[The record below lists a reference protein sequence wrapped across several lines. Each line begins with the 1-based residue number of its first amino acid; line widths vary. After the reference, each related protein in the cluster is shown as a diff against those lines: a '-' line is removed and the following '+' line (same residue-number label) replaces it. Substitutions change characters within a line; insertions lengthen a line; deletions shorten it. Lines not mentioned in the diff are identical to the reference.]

1 MLSMD
6 EAVTYGAGAVAV
18 VGLACRL
25 PGAAHPR
32 ALWDLLRTGRDA
44 VGAPPRSRLT
54 SEPRLAGLRGGFL
67 DQVDGFDAGFF
78 GVSPKEAAA
87 MDPQQRLVL
96 ELAWEALED
105 AGIPPAG
112 LAGTPAGVVIGA
124 MAADYA
130 ALVYGRGDAAITRH
144 TLAGLTRGILA
155 NRISYALDLRGPSL
169 TVDTAQSSA
178 LVAVHLACESLRS
191 GESEVALAGG
201 VNLNLV
207 PESTATAERFGGLSP
222 DGRCFTFDARANGY
236 ARGEGGGIVVLKPL
250 RRALAD
256 GDHVYAVILGSAVN
270 NDGATP
276 GLTVPDAAAQQRVV
290 RLAVERAGV
299 DPGAVQV
306 VELHGTG
313 TRVGDPIEAAALGA
327 ALGAARPATQPLLV
341 GSVKTN
347 IGHLE
352 GAAGIAGLLKAVL
365 GIHHREVPPSLNYE
379 TPNPAIDLDALNLRV
394 VTEPSPWPRPGLPLV
409 AGVSSFGVGGVNCH
423 VVLAE
428 PPQEHTSPATGRGGI
443 RGGGEAAHRSEAPDG
458 NEAPAE
464 SETESPAQSQAQSR
478 GESRAESWSAVEGR
492 DETGGPVAVPLVLSA
507 RDPDALREQAAR
519 LSGSPALDGD
529 LSDVAL
535 SLATGRTSFEHRAVV
550 VGADRHELRERLQA
564 FGVGD
569 VAPGVVHGRARA
581 LGGTVLV
588 FPGQGGQWA
597 GMGRALAD
605 ASPVFAGHLAEAAE
619 ALRPYVDWSPRDV
632 LWNLPGAAPID
643 RVDVAQPALFAV
655 TVALA
660 RLWEHFGVRPD
671 AVVGHSQ
678 GEIAAAHV
686 AGALSLDDAAAIAV
700 LCGQALA
707 GISGRDGI
715 ETVRDRLVSSLAGRP
730 ARRGE
735 VAFYSGVTGGR
746 FDPAELDA
754 GYWYR
759 NLRDTVRFQE
769 AVEAALGDGHT
780 VFVEAGPHPVL
791 TPDIRK
797 ILDATGR
804 DGLVT
809 GTLHRDRGDLD
820 EFLRALGVLH
830 VNGGDVDWSGT
841 VRPGARRVPLP
852 TYPFRRRRYWLDAVP
867 AEEESAAPA
876 GAAPYAGK
884 PAPSVAPAAP
894 GEAPGQEAERA
905 TGWAAEREAAGSAAR
920 HEGAAQTEQEP
931 HVKPEAQRK
940 PETQHEPEAQ
950 SGQEAPVKPE
960 AQHERGARHEG
971 GPVEDGRSSL
981 DVVLSATAAVLG
993 HADAAGVE
1001 AELTFKELGLDS
1013 LGAVELRDA
1022 LAAATG
1028 LPLPATVTFDHP
1040 SPFSLSRHLRAL
1052 SEARSPGSGTSGG
1065 TTGGTATGGTTGG
1078 VATGGTSAHAMVPSF
1093 TPPAAGDPASDEPIA
1108 LVAMAGRWPG
1118 GADTPE
1124 KLWDLVLDGTDAVTT
1139 FPVNRGWDAE
1149 ALHDPAESHRGTSV
1163 TGEGG
1168 FLHDA
1173 DRFDAEFFGISPREA
1188 AAMDPQQRLLLE
1200 VAWETFERAGLVPR
1214 SLAGSRT
1221 GVFVGMMPQDYGPRL
1236 HETAE
1241 GSEGYALTG
1250 TAASVASGRI
1260 AYTFGFEGPAVTVDT
1275 ACSSSL
1281 VALHLAVRSLRSGES
1296 DLALAGGVTVMS
1308 SPGMFTE
1315 FSRQGGLAPDG
1326 RCKAFSAAADGT
1338 GWAEGV
1344 GLLLVE
1350 RLSDARRNGH
1360 PVLAVV
1366 RGTAINQDGA
1376 SNGLTAPNGLAQQRV
1391 IRRALEDAG
1400 LTGGEVDA
1408 VEAHGTGTTLG
1419 DPIEAQALLATY
1431 GQDRERPLLLG
1442 SLKSNIGHTQAAA
1455 GVAGVMKMV
1464 LAMRHGVLP
1473 RTLHAEEASPYV
1485 DWSSGLALLTEPVP
1499 WPETGR
1505 PKRAG
1510 VSSFGIS
1517 GTNAHVIIEQA
1528 PEPTGRLGSDDEL
1541 PLPSPARTRAATAHG
1556 GEHAAPANSALALPR
1571 GSDARQDA
1579 PKPLLSDDPQGS
1591 RQPRPVDV
1599 SQGRGVPVVGW
1610 VVSARS
1616 PEALRAQAARLADH
1630 LDRHPHL
1637 DAVDIAHSL
1646 TTTRAHFDHRAVIT
1660 GTTRNELL
1668 DRTRALAD
1676 GRITPGIVTGVARPG
1691 KVAFVFTG
1699 QGSQR
1704 PGMGRGLYAAYPT
1717 FATAFDQ
1724 VIQEL
1729 DEHLAGHTPVPL
1741 REVLLGEADQRL
1753 LDQTLYTQP
1762 ALFALQTALTHLL
1775 ATWGI
1780 TPHAVAGHSIG
1791 AIAAAHTAGILT
1803 LTDAAALVTTR
1814 ARLMHTLP
1822 PGGAM
1827 TAINTTET
1835 DITPHLAAY
1844 EGRVTIA
1851 AANTPTS
1858 TVISGDHDAITE
1870 ITQRFRQQGHKVRAL
1885 TVSHAFHSPHMD
1897 PILDDFHK
1905 AIDGLPHT
1913 PPALTFVSDLTGT
1926 LAPPD
1931 GPDYWTDH
1939 LRNPVRFA
1947 DATRTL
1953 HDHGA
1958 TTYLEIGPD
1967 GILTGLIR
1975 DTLDGAPGLVAVP
1988 VLRRDRPEPHTA
2000 LTAAAHTHTHGA
2012 PVDWTAIHGPAATV
2026 DLPTYAFQRRRHW
2039 VSPPKPGQAEPYDDG
2054 KARFWDIVSRGDLD
2068 ALVGTLGP
2076 EAGNVRRSLG
2086 EALPVL
2092 ASWHA
2097 AGDTRATLDSWRYRV
2112 AWRPVEDAAPR
2123 SGGRWLLVRTARQT
2137 PAAWAEAL
2145 RRALEERGAGVT
2157 EAVLDGTTGPASL
2170 TASLR
2175 PLRTGTPYTGVVS
2188 LLGLDDTPYEGQDVA
2203 LLQALDAVEI
2213 GGPLWLTTSG
2223 AVAAAPSDRVPDPAR
2238 ARAWGLGG
2246 VIAAERPERWGG
2258 VVDLPPTP
2266 DTRRAAYA
2274 VTALTGRHGESELAV
2289 RSSGLLARRLVHAP
2303 SRNATLAEWAPTGT
2317 VLVTGGTGALG
2328 AHVARRLAR
2337 RGVPHLLLVSRRG
2350 LGAPGAEDLRAELTG
2365 LGARVTVAACDVAD
2379 RDALAAVLAS
2389 VPPEHPLTAVVHTAA
2404 VLDDGLL
2411 GSLTPERQAA
2421 VRRVKADGALAL
2433 HELTRELPLTAF
2445 VLFSSVTGL
2454 IGNPGQGNYA
2464 PDNAYLDALAEHRRS
2479 LSLPATAIAWGHWD
2493 GEGIAGAEAREGLR
2507 RGGFPPMA
2515 PGLAVS
2521 ALEEAVVHGET
2532 RLVVARADW
2541 ATVGAVRPHPLLAEL
2556 PEARAAERP
2565 RADEEPNLLERL
2577 AALPESERRQRL
2589 RSLVRAEIADVLGYA
2604 SADAVDDDR
2613 GFRDQ
2618 GFTSLSAVELRNRLT
2633 RLTGTPLPST
2643 LVFDYPTPTGL
2654 VDHLLRVL
2662 LPDPEPPLTAV
2673 LALLDELETLLGE
2686 LREPPGSADGPNAP
2700 AAPAGGPPIAQP
2712 GGEAVVTR
2720 LRRLVDAV
2728 ESVDS
2733 VDSVGS
2739 AAPGEHAA
2747 ATADLSSASDDELIS
2762 FISNELGIS

>member
-1 MLSMD
+1 MD

-25 PGAAHPR
+25 PGAAHPS
-32 ALWDLLRTGRDA
+32 ALWDLLRSGRDA
-44 VGAPPRSRLT
+44 VGAPPQSRLT
-54 SEPRLAGLRGGFL
+54 GEPRLAGLRGGFL
-67 DQVDGFDAGFF
+67 EQVDGFDAGFF

-105 AGIPPAG
+105 AGIPPAA
-112 LAGTPAGVVIGA
+112 LAGTSTGVVIGA

-250 RRALAD
+250 GRALAD
-256 GDHVYAVILGSAVN
+256 GDHVYAVVLGSAVN

-299 DPGAVQV
+299 DPASVQF

-313 TRVGDPIEAAALGA
+313 TKVGDPIEAAALGA

-341 GSVKTN
+341 GSVKAN

-428 PPQEHTSPATGRGGI
+428 PPPEHTSPATGHRGTRGGAA
-443 RGGGEAAHRSEAPDG
+443 AAHQSEAPDG
-458 NEAPAE
+458 NHA
-464 SETESPAQSQAQSR
+464 PAQS
-478 GESRAESWSAVEGR
+478 RAENRGGVAGRSEAGSQAEKRSAAAGR
-492 DETGGPVAVPLVLSA
+492 DEAGGGGGPVAVPLVLSA

-519 LSGSPALDGD
+519 LSGSSALDGD

-535 SLATGRTSFEHRAVV
+535 SLAAGRTSFEHRAVV
-550 VGADRHELRERLQA
+550 VGADRHELRERLRA
-564 FGVGD
+564 FGAGD
-569 VAPGVVHGRARA
+569 VTPGAVHGRARA
-581 LGGTVLV
+581 LGGTVFV
-588 FPGQGGQWA
+588 FPGQDGQWA

-643 RVDVAQPALFAV
+643 RADVAQPALFAV

-671 AVVGHSQ
+671 AVIGGAQ

-686 AGALSLDDAAAIAV
+686 AGALSLEDAAAIAV
-700 LCGQALA
+700 LRGQALA
-707 GISGRDGI
+707 ETSDPDAI
-715 ETVRDRLVSSLAGRP
+715 EAVRGRLVGSLAGRP

-746 FDPAELDA
+746 FDPADLDA
-754 GYWYR
+754 DHWHRG
-759 NLRDTVRFQE
+759 LRHTVRFRE
-769 AVEAALGDGHT
+769 AVEAALADGHT

-791 TPDIRK
+791 AAGIRE
-797 ILDATGR
+797 ILDAGGR

-809 GTLHRDRGDLD
+809 GTLRRDRGDLD

-830 VNGGDVDWSGT
+830 VNGAGVDWSRA

-852 TYPFRRRRYWLDAVP
+852 TYPFRRRRYWIDADP
-867 AEEESAAPA
+867 AEEESGVPADVTSYSGETAPA
-876 GAAPYAGK
+876 
-884 PAPSVAPAAP
+884 VAPAAQH
-894 GEAPGQEAERA
+894 EQ
-905 TGWAAEREAAGSAAR
+905 AAR
-920 HEGAAQTEQEP
+920 VE
-931 HVKPEAQRK
+931 
-940 PETQHEPEAQ
+940 
-950 SGQEAPVKPE
+950 QEAPVASHARHEPGGQYE
-960 AQHERGARHEG
+960 SPAQHEPGMPRQREVQHAQGAHHQPEARDNPGTQREREARHER
-971 GPVEDGRSSL
+971 ETTESGRSPL
-981 DVVLSATAAVLG
+981 DLVLSATADVLG
-993 HADAAGVE
+993 HPDASGVE

-1040 SPFSLSRHLRAL
+1040 TPLAL
-1052 SEARSPGSGTSGG
+1052 SHHLCALSAAGAPA
-1065 TTGGTATGGTTGG
+1065 GGTASDARGG
-1078 VATGGTSAHAMVPSF
+1078 ATGGIAASGAAAHAPVPSF
-1093 TPPAAGDPASDEPIA
+1093 SPPAAGDRADDEPIA

-1124 KLWDLVLDGTDAVTT
+1124 KLWDLVLDGADAVTA
-1139 FPVNRGWDAE
+1139 FPVNRDWDAE
-1149 ALHDPAESHRGTSV
+1149 ALHDPAESRQGTSV

-1221 GVFVGMMPQDYGPRL
+1221 GVFVGMTPQDYGPRL

-1260 AYTFGFEGPAVTVDT
+1260 AYTFGLEGPAVTVDT

-1296 DLALAGGVTVMS
+1296 DLALAGGATVMS

-1366 RGTAINQDGA
+1366 RGTAVNQDGA
-1376 SNGLTAPNGLAQQRV
+1376 SNGLTAPNGLAQQQV
-1391 IRRALEDAG
+1391 IRRALYDAG

-1473 RTLHAEEASPYV
+1473 KTLHAEEASPYV
-1485 DWSSGLALLTEPVP
+1485 DWSAGLALLTVPVP

-1528 PEPTGRLGSDDEL
+1528 PEPTSTVTSNDE
-1541 PLPSPARTRAATAHG
+1541 PALSQPAQTRAAVAHD
-1556 GEHAAPANSALALPR
+1556 EKHAAPVNGAIAPPRESDDFQDPRQPLLA
-1571 GSDARQDA
+1571 DATAQGVGRRVPVDA
-1579 PKPLLSDDPQGS
+1579 PHDVRL
-1591 RQPRPVDV
+1591 PVL
-1599 SQGRGVPVVGW
+1599 GW

-1616 PEALRAQAARLADH
+1616 PEALHAQAARLADH
-1630 LDRHPHL
+1630 LDRHPAL
-1637 DAVDIAHSL
+1637 NVADVAHSL
-1646 TTTRAHFDHRAVIT
+1646 ATTRAQFDHRAVIT
-1660 GTTRNELL
+1660 GTDRNQLL
-1668 DRTRALAD
+1668 QRTRALAD
-1676 GRITPGIVTGVARPG
+1676 GTSASGIVTGIARPG

-1704 PGMGRGLYAAYPT
+1704 PGMGRGLYAAYPA
-1717 FATAFDQ
+1717 FATAYDQ
-1724 VIQEL
+1724 AIDLL
-1729 DEHLAGHTPVPL
+1729 DQHLTGHTPVPL
-1741 REVLLGEADQRL
+1741 RELLLGDADPAL

-1762 ALFALQTALTHLL
+1762 ALFALQTALTRLL
-1775 ATWGI
+1775 GGWGI
-1780 TPHAVAGHSIG
+1780 TPQAVAGHSIG
-1791 AIAAAHTAGILT
+1791 AIAAAHAAGILT
-1803 LTDAAALVTTR
+1803 LPDAAALVAAR
-1814 ARLMHTLP
+1814 ARLMNTAP

-1827 TAINTTET
+1827 TAINATEAH
-1835 DITPHLAAY
+1835 ITREIAPY

-1858 TVISGDHDAITE
+1858 TVISGDHDPVTE
-1870 ITQRFRQQGHKVRAL
+1870 VTEHFRQQGYKVRAL

-1897 PILDDFHK
+1897 PILTEFEQ
-1905 AIDGLPHT
+1905 AVAALSLT
-1913 PPALTFVSDLTGT
+1913 PPTGPVIPFVSDLTAT
-1926 LAPPD
+1926 TATPTDLTNPA
-1931 GPDYWTDH
+1931 YWARH

-1953 HDHGA
+1953 HDQGT

-1975 DTLDGAPGLVAVP
+1975 DTLDSERGIVAVP
-1988 VLRRDRPEPHTA
+1988 VLRRDRPEPQTA
-2000 LTAAAHTHTHGA
+2000 LTAAAHAHTHGTL
-2012 PVDWTAIHGPAATV
+2012 VDWTAVNGPATTV

-2039 VSPPKPGQAEPYDDG
+2039 VSPPKPHHAGPYDDG
-2054 KARFWDIVSRGDLD
+2054 KARFWEIVSRGDLD

-2076 EAGNVRRSLG
+2076 EAGTVRRSLG

-2092 ASWHA
+2092 TSWHA
-2097 AGDTRATLDSWRYRV
+2097 AEDTRATLDSWRYRV

-2123 SGGRWLLVRTARQT
+2123 SGGRWLLVRTAQET

-2145 RRALEERGAGVT
+2145 RRGLEERGAGVT
-2157 EAVLDGTTGPASL
+2157 EAVLDGTTALESL
-2170 TASLR
+2170 VASLR
-2175 PLRTGTPYTGVVS
+2175 PLRNDTPYTGVVS
-2188 LLGLDDTPYEGQDVA
+2188 LLGLDATPYEGQDVT
-2203 LLQALDAVEI
+2203 LLQALDAAEI

-2223 AVAAAPSDRVPDPAR
+2223 AVAATPSDRVPNPAG
-2238 ARAWGLGG
+2238 ASAWGLGG

-2258 VVDLPPTP
+2258 IVDLPPAP
-2266 DTRRAAYA
+2266 DPRRAAYA
-2274 VTALTGRHGESELAV
+2274 VTALTGRHGEPELAV
-2289 RSSGLLARRLVHAP
+2289 RSAGLLARRLVHAP
-2303 SRNATLAEWAPTGT
+2303 SRDATPAEWAPAGT

-2350 LGAPGAEDLRAELTG
+2350 LGAPGAEDLRAELTA

-2379 RDALAAVLAS
+2379 RDALAAVLAA

-2433 HELTRELPLTAF
+2433 HELTRELPLAAF
-2445 VLFSSVTGL
+2445 VLFSSITGL

-2464 PDNAYLDALAEHRRS
+2464 PDNAYLDALAEHRRA
-2479 LSLPATAIAWGHWD
+2479 LGLPATSIAWGHWD

-2515 PGLAVS
+2515 PDVAVS

-2532 RLVVARADW
+2532 RLVVACADW
-2541 ATVGAVRPHPLLAEL
+2541 ATVGAVRPRPLLAEL

-2565 RADEEPNLLERL
+2565 RANEEQDLLERL
-2577 AALPESERRQRL
+2577 AALPEPERQPKL
-2589 RSLVRAEIADVLGYA
+2589 RSLVRVEIADVLGYA

-2643 LVFDYPTPTGL
+2643 LVFDYPTPAGL
-2654 VDHLLRVL
+2654 VDHLLHVL
-2662 LPDPEPPLTAV
+2662 LPDPEPPLTAA
-2673 LALLDELETLLGE
+2673 LTLLDELETLLGE
-2686 LREPPGSADGPNAP
+2686 LKEPPG
-2700 AAPAGGPPIAQP
+2700 AA

-2720 LRRLVDAV
+2720 LRRLVDV
-2728 ESVDS
+2728 VGSVGSVDS
-2733 VDSVGS
+2733 G
-2739 AAPGEHAA
+2739 APGEHAA

>member
-1 MLSMD
+1 MD

-32 ALWDLLRTGRDA
+32 ALWELLRSGRDA
-44 VGAPPRSRLT
+44 VGAPPQSRLT
-54 SEPRLAGLRGGFL
+54 SEPRLAGMRGGFL
-67 DQVDGFDAGFF
+67 EQVDGFDAGFF

-105 AGIPPAG
+105 AGVPPAA
-112 LAGTPAGVVIGA
+112 LAGTSAGVVIGA

-250 RRALAD
+250 GRALAD
-256 GDHVYAVILGSAVN
+256 GDHVYAVVLGSAVN

-299 DPGAVQV
+299 DPASVQV

-313 TRVGDPIEAAALGA
+313 TKVGDPIEAAALGA
-327 ALGAARPATQPLLV
+327 ALGAARPSTQPLLV

-428 PPQEHTSPATGRGGI
+428 PPPEHTSPTTGHMGTRGGAAAAHQGEAPDRNHAPAQSRAEN
-443 RGGGEAAHRSEAPDG
+443 RGGVAGRSEA
-458 NEAPAE
+458 
-464 SETESPAQSQAQSR
+464 
-478 GESRAESWSAVEGR
+478 
-492 DETGGPVAVPLVLSA
+492 GGGGGLVAVPLVLSA

-535 SLATGRTSFEHRAVV
+535 SLAAGRTSFEHRAVV
-550 VGADRHELRERLQA
+550 VGADRHELRERLRA
-564 FGVGD
+564 FGAGD
-569 VAPGVVHGRARA
+569 VTSGAVHGRARA
-581 LGGTVLV
+581 LGGTVFV
-588 FPGQGGQWA
+588 FPGQDGQWA

-632 LWNLPGAAPID
+632 LWDLPGAAPID
-643 RVDVAQPALFAV
+643 RADVAQPALFAV

-671 AVVGHSQ
+671 AVIGDSQ

-686 AGALSLDDAAAIAV
+686 AGALSLEDAAAIAV
-700 LCGQALA
+700 LRGQALA
-707 GISGRDGI
+707 DFSDRDAI
-715 ETVRDRLVSSLAGRP
+715 EAVRDRLVSSLAGRP

-754 GYWYR
+754 GYWYGG
-759 NLRDTVRFQE
+759 LRHAVRFRE
-769 AVEAALGDGHT
+769 AVDAALADGHT

-791 TPDIRK
+791 APRIRQ
-797 ILDATGR
+797 ILDAAGR

-809 GTLHRDRGDLD
+809 GTLRRDRGDLD

-830 VNGGDVDWSGT
+830 VSGAGVDWSRA

-852 TYPFRRRRYWLDAVP
+852 AYPFRRRRYWIDAVP
-867 AEEESAAPA
+867 AEEESGVPADVASYAGETAPA
-876 GAAPYAGK
+876 
-884 PAPSVAPAAP
+884 VAPAARHEQGSR
-894 GEAPGQEAERA
+894 GEQETRV
-905 TGWAAEREAAGSAAR
+905 TPHAR
-920 HEGAAQTEQEP
+920 HEPEGQYESPAQREPGVPHQREVQHAQGARHEP
-931 HVKPEAQRK
+931 EARDNPEAQR
-940 PETQHEPEAQ
+940 
-950 SGQEAPVKPE
+950 
-960 AQHERGARHEG
+960 EREARHERETTENG
-971 GPVEDGRSSL
+971 WSPL
-981 DVVLSATAAVLG
+981 DLVLSATGDVLG
-993 HADAAGVE
+993 HPDASGVE

-1040 SPFSLSRHLRAL
+1040 TPLALSRHLRAL
-1052 SEARSPGSGTSGG
+1052 SAAGAPA
-1065 TTGGTATGGTTGG
+1065 GGTASDTRGG
-1078 VATGGTSAHAMVPSF
+1078 ATGGIAASGAAAHAPVPSF
-1093 TPPAAGDPASDEPIA
+1093 SPPTAGDRAEDEPIA

-1118 GADTPE
+1118 GADTPD

-1139 FPVNRGWDAE
+1139 LPVNRDWDAE
-1149 ALHDPAESHRGTSV
+1149 ALHDPAESRQGTSV

-1260 AYTFGFEGPAVTVDT
+1260 AYTFGLEGPAVTVDT

-1296 DLALAGGVTVMS
+1296 DLALAGGATVMS

-1366 RGTAINQDGA
+1366 RGTAVNQDGA

-1391 IRRALEDAG
+1391 IRRALDDAG

-1473 RTLHAEEASPYV
+1473 KTLHAEEASPYV
-1485 DWSSGLALLTEPVP
+1485 DWSAGLALLTEPAP

-1528 PEPTGRLGSDDEL
+1528 PEPTSTVTSDDEPAL
-1541 PLPSPARTRAATAHG
+1541 PQPAQARAAVAHD
-1556 GEHAAPANSALALPR
+1556 EKHAAPVNDAVAPPR
-1571 GSDARQDA
+1571 ESDDLQNARQPLLADATTQGVGPRVPVDA
-1579 PKPLLSDDPQGS
+1579 PQGV
-1591 RQPRPVDV
+1591 RL
-1599 SQGRGVPVVGW
+1599 PVVGW

-1630 LDRHPHL
+1630 LDRHPTL
-1637 DAVDIAHSL
+1637 DVADVAHSL
-1646 TTTRAHFDHRAVIT
+1646 ATTRAQFDHRAVIT
-1660 GTTRNELL
+1660 GTTRQELL

-1676 GRITPGIVTGVARPG
+1676 GTSAGGIVTGIARPA

-1704 PGMGRGLYAAYPT
+1704 PGMGRGLYAAHPA
-1717 FATAFDQ
+1717 FATAYDQ
-1724 VIQEL
+1724 AINLL
-1729 DEHLAGHTPVPL
+1729 DQHLARHTPVPL
-1741 REVLLGEADQRL
+1741 REVLLGDADPAL

-1775 ATWGI
+1775 TRWGI

-1803 LTDAAALVTTR
+1803 LPDAAALVAAR
-1814 ARLMHTLP
+1814 ARLMHTAP

-1827 TAINTTET
+1827 TAINATEAH
-1835 DITPHLAAY
+1835 ITPHLAPY
-1844 EGRVTIA
+1844 KGRVTIA

-1858 TVISGDHDAITE
+1858 TVISGDHDPVTE
-1870 ITQRFRQQGHKVRAL
+1870 VTEHFRQQGHKVRAL

-1897 PILDDFHK
+1897 PILDEFQK

-1913 PPALTFVSDLTGT
+1913 PPAITFVSDLTGAVT
-1926 LAPPD
+1926 APD
-1931 GPDYWTDH
+1931 GPAYWATH

-1953 HDHGA
+1953 HDQGT

-1967 GILTGLIR
+1967 GILSSLIR
-1975 DTLDGAPGLVAVP
+1975 DTLDKEQGILAVP
-1988 VLRRDRPEPHTA
+1988 VSRRDRPEPHTA
-2000 LTAAAHTHTHGA
+2000 LTAAAHAHTHGT
-2012 PVDWTAIHGPAATV
+2012 PVDWTAINGPATII

-2039 VSPPKPGQAEPYDDG
+2039 VSPPKPHHAGPYDDG
-2054 KARFWDIVSRGDLD
+2054 KARFWEIVSRGDLD

-2076 EAGNVRRSLG
+2076 EAGNVRRSLE

-2112 AWRPVEDAAPR
+2112 VWRPVEDAAPR
-2123 SGGRWLLVRTARQT
+2123 SGGRWLLVRTAQET

-2145 RRALEERGAGVT
+2145 RRGLEERGAGVT
-2157 EAVLDGTTGPASL
+2157 EAVLDGTTTLESL
-2170 TASLR
+2170 VATLR
-2175 PLRTGTPYTGVVS
+2175 PLHTGTPYTGVVS
-2188 LLGLDDTPYEGQDVA
+2188 LLGLDVTPYEGQDVA
-2203 LLQALDAVEI
+2203 LLQALDAAEI

-2223 AVAAAPSDRVPDPAR
+2223 AVAATPSDRVPNPAG

-2258 VVDLPPTP
+2258 IVDLPPAP
-2266 DTRRAAYA
+2266 DARHAAFT
-2274 VTALTGRHGESELAV
+2274 VTALTGRHGEPELAV
-2289 RSSGLLARRLVHAP
+2289 RSAGLLARRLVHAR
-2303 SRNATLAEWAPTGT
+2303 SRAATPAEWAPAGT

-2337 RGVPHLLLVSRRG
+2337 RGVPRLLLVSRRG
-2350 LGAPGAEDLRAELTG
+2350 LDAPGAEDLHAELTV

-2379 RDALAAVLAS
+2379 RDALAAVLAA

-2445 VLFSSVTGL
+2445 VLFSSITGL

-2464 PDNAYLDALAEHRRS
+2464 PDNAYLDALAEHRRA
-2479 LSLPATAIAWGHWD
+2479 LGLPATSIAWGHWD

-2515 PGLAVS
+2515 PDVAVS

-2541 ATVGAVRPHPLLAEL
+2541 ATVGAVRPRPLLAEL
-2556 PEARAAERP
+2556 PETRGAAERQ
-2565 RADEEPNLLERL
+2565 RANEEQDLLERL
-2577 AALPESERRQRL
+2577 AALPEPERRPKL
-2589 RSLVRAEIADVLGYA
+2589 RSLVRVEIADVLGYA

-2618 GFTSLSAVELRNRLT
+2618 GFTSLSAVELRGRLT

-2643 LVFDYPTPTGL
+2643 LVFDYPTPAGL
-2654 VDHLLRVL
+2654 VDHLLHVL
-2662 LPDPEPPLTAV
+2662 LPDPEPPLTAA

-2686 LREPPGSADGPNAP
+2686 LKKPPG
-2700 AAPAGGPPIAQP
+2700 AA

-2728 ESVDS
+2728 ESVGP
-2733 VDSVGS
+2733 VDSGAS
-2739 AAPGEHAA
+2739 GEHAA

>member
-1 MLSMD
+1 MD

-130 ALVYGRGDAAITRH
+130 ALVYGRGGAAITRH

-464 SETESPAQSQAQSR
+464 SETESPAQSQAQSQAQSR

-1040 SPFSLSRHLRAL
+1040 SPLSLSRHLRAL
-1052 SEARSPGSGTSGG
+1052 SEARTPGSGTSNG
-1065 TTGGTATGGTTGG
+1065 TTGGTTGG
-1078 VATGGTSAHAMVPSF
+1078 VATGGTSAHAVVPSF

-1260 AYTFGFEGPAVTVDT
+1260 SYTFGFEGPAVTVDT

-1326 RCKAFSAAADGT
+1326 RCKAFSATADGT

-1366 RGTAINQDGA
+1366 RGTAVNQDGA

-1391 IRRALEDAG
+1391 ILRALEDAG

-1528 PEPTGRLGSDDEL
+1528 PEPTGTIASDDE
-1541 PLPSPARTRAATAHG
+1541 PALPSPARTRPTAAGG
-1556 GEHAAPANSALALPR
+1556 GEHAAPANSALALPQ
-1571 GSDARQDA
+1571 GADVRQDA

-1591 RQPRPVDV
+1591 GRALPVEV

-1630 LDRHPHL
+1630 LDRHPSL

-1646 TTTRAHFDHRAVIT
+1646 ATTRAHFDHRAVIT

-1668 DRTRALAD
+1668 ERTRALAD
-1676 GRITPGIVTGVARPG
+1676 GTSSSGVITGTARPG

-1717 FATAFDQ
+1717 FATAFDH
-1724 VIQEL
+1724 VIQAL

-1780 TPHAVAGHSIG
+1780 TPH
-1791 AIAAAHTAGILT
+1791 T
-1803 LTDAAALVTTR
+1803 
-1814 ARLMHTLP
+1814 
-1822 PGGAM
+1822 
-1827 TAINTTET
+1827 
-1835 DITPHLAAY
+1835 
-1844 EGRVTIA
+1844 
-1851 AANTPTS
+1851 
-1858 TVISGDHDAITE
+1858 
-1870 ITQRFRQQGHKVRAL
+1870 
-1885 TVSHAFHSPHMD
+1885 
-1897 PILDDFHK
+1897 
-1905 AIDGLPHT
+1905 
-1913 PPALTFVSDLTGT
+1913 
-1926 LAPPD
+1926 
-1931 GPDYWTDH
+1931 
-1939 LRNPVRFA
+1939 
-1947 DATRTL
+1947 
-1953 HDHGA
+1953 
-1958 TTYLEIGPD
+1958 
-1967 GILTGLIR
+1967 
-1975 DTLDGAPGLVAVP
+1975 
-1988 VLRRDRPEPHTA
+1988 
-2000 LTAAAHTHTHGA
+2000 
-2012 PVDWTAIHGPAATV
+2012 
-2026 DLPTYAFQRRRHW
+2026 
-2039 VSPPKPGQAEPYDDG
+2039 
-2054 KARFWDIVSRGDLD
+2054 
-2068 ALVGTLGP
+2068 
-2076 EAGNVRRSLG
+2076 
-2086 EALPVL
+2086 
-2092 ASWHA
+2092 
-2097 AGDTRATLDSWRYRV
+2097 
-2112 AWRPVEDAAPR
+2112 
-2123 SGGRWLLVRTARQT
+2123 
-2137 PAAWAEAL
+2137 
-2145 RRALEERGAGVT
+2145 
-2157 EAVLDGTTGPASL
+2157 
-2170 TASLR
+2170 
-2175 PLRTGTPYTGVVS
+2175 
-2188 LLGLDDTPYEGQDVA
+2188 
-2203 LLQALDAVEI
+2203 
-2213 GGPLWLTTSG
+2213 
-2223 AVAAAPSDRVPDPAR
+2223 
-2238 ARAWGLGG
+2238 
-2246 VIAAERPERWGG
+2246 
-2258 VVDLPPTP
+2258 
-2266 DTRRAAYA
+2266 
-2274 VTALTGRHGESELAV
+2274 
-2289 RSSGLLARRLVHAP
+2289 
-2303 SRNATLAEWAPTGT
+2303 
-2317 VLVTGGTGALG
+2317 
-2328 AHVARRLAR
+2328 
-2337 RGVPHLLLVSRRG
+2337 
-2350 LGAPGAEDLRAELTG
+2350 
-2365 LGARVTVAACDVAD
+2365 
-2379 RDALAAVLAS
+2379 
-2389 VPPEHPLTAVVHTAA
+2389 
-2404 VLDDGLL
+2404 
-2411 GSLTPERQAA
+2411 
-2421 VRRVKADGALAL
+2421 
-2433 HELTRELPLTAF
+2433 
-2445 VLFSSVTGL
+2445 
-2454 IGNPGQGNYA
+2454 
-2464 PDNAYLDALAEHRRS
+2464 
-2479 LSLPATAIAWGHWD
+2479 
-2493 GEGIAGAEAREGLR
+2493 
-2507 RGGFPPMA
+2507 
-2515 PGLAVS
+2515 
-2521 ALEEAVVHGET
+2521 
-2532 RLVVARADW
+2532 
-2541 ATVGAVRPHPLLAEL
+2541 
-2556 PEARAAERP
+2556 
-2565 RADEEPNLLERL
+2565 
-2577 AALPESERRQRL
+2577 
-2589 RSLVRAEIADVLGYA
+2589 
-2604 SADAVDDDR
+2604 
-2613 GFRDQ
+2613 
-2618 GFTSLSAVELRNRLT
+2618 
-2633 RLTGTPLPST
+2633 
-2643 LVFDYPTPTGL
+2643 
-2654 VDHLLRVL
+2654 
-2662 LPDPEPPLTAV
+2662 
-2673 LALLDELETLLGE
+2673 
-2686 LREPPGSADGPNAP
+2686 
-2700 AAPAGGPPIAQP
+2700 
-2712 GGEAVVTR
+2712 
-2720 LRRLVDAV
+2720 
-2728 ESVDS
+2728 
-2733 VDSVGS
+2733 
-2739 AAPGEHAA
+2739 
-2747 ATADLSSASDDELIS
+2747 
-2762 FISNELGIS
+2762 

>member
-1 MLSMD
+1 MD

-32 ALWDLLRTGRDA
+32 AFWELLRSGRDA
-44 VGAPPRSRLT
+44 VGAPPQSRLT
-54 SEPRLAGLRGGFL
+54 GEPRLAGLRGGFL
-67 DQVDGFDAGFF
+67 EQVDGFDAGFF

-112 LAGTPAGVVIGA
+112 LAGTSASVVVGA

-222 DGRCFTFDARANGY
+222 DRRCFTFDARANGY

-250 RRALAD
+250 ARALAD
-256 GDHVYAVILGSAVN
+256 GDHVYAVVLGSAVN

-299 DPGAVQV
+299 DPAAVQV

-313 TRVGDPIEAAALGA
+313 TKVGDPIEAAALGA

-428 PPQEHTSPATGRGGI
+428 PPPEHTSPATGHRGTRGGAA
-443 RGGGEAAHRSEAPDG
+443 AAHQSEAPDG
-458 NEAPAE
+458 KDTPAQNRAE
-464 SETESPAQSQAQSR
+464 NRSRTPGHGETETRNELDGRSEAGSR
-478 GESRAESWSAVEGR
+478 DGKRSAVVGR
-492 DETGGPVAVPLVLSA
+492 DEAGGGGGGGGGGGLVAVPLVLSA

-535 SLATGRTSFEHRAVV
+535 SLAAGRTSFEHRAVV
-550 VGADRHELRERLQA
+550 VGADRHELRERLRA
-564 FGVGD
+564 FGAGD
-569 VAPGVVHGRARA
+569 LTSGAVHGRARA

-588 FPGQGGQWA
+588 FPGQDGQWA

-619 ALRPYVDWSPRDV
+619 ALRPYVGWSPRDV

-643 RVDVAQPALFAV
+643 RADVAQPSLFAV

-671 AVVGHSQ
+671 AVIGDSQ

-686 AGALSLDDAAAIAV
+686 AGALSLEDAAAIAV
-700 LCGQALA
+700 LRGQALA
-707 GISGRDGI
+707 ETSEGDAI
-715 ETVRDRLVSSLAGRP
+715 EAARDRLVGSLTGRP

-754 GYWYR
+754 EYWHR
-759 NLRDTVRFQE
+759 GLRHTVRFRE
-769 AVEAALGDGHT
+769 AVEAALADGHT
-780 VFVEAGPHPVL
+780 VFVEVAPHPVL
-791 TPDIRK
+791 TAGIRE
-797 ILDATGR
+797 ILDAGGR

-809 GTLHRDRGDLD
+809 GTLRRDRGDLD

-830 VNGGDVDWSGT
+830 VNGAGVDWSRA
-841 VRPGARRVPLP
+841 VRPGARRVRLP
-852 TYPFRRRRYWLDAVP
+852 TYPFRRRRYWIDAVP
-867 AEEESAAPA
+867 AEEESGVSADVASYAGETAPA
-876 GAAPYAGK
+876 
-884 PAPSVAPAAP
+884 VAL
-894 GEAPGQEAERA
+894 
-905 TGWAAEREAAGSAAR
+905 AAR
-920 HEGAAQTEQEP
+920 HEQAARGEQETRVAP
-931 HVKPEAQRK
+931 HARHEPGGQDESPAQHEPGAPRQREVLEVQHAQGARHEPEARDNPEAQR
-940 PETQHEPEAQ
+940 
-950 SGQEAPVKPE
+950 
-960 AQHERGARHEG
+960 EREARHERETTESG
-971 GPVEDGRSSL
+971 WSPL
-981 DVVLSATAAVLG
+981 DLVLSATADVLG
-993 HADAAGVE
+993 HADASGVE

-1040 SPFSLSRHLRAL
+1040 TPLALSRHLRAL
-1052 SEARSPGSGTSGG
+1052 SEAGTPA
-1065 TTGGTATGGTTGG
+1065 GGTASDTRGGVTGGIAASG
-1078 VATGGTSAHAMVPSF
+1078 AAAHAPAPSF
-1093 TPPAAGDPASDEPIA
+1093 SPPTAGDRADDEPIA

-1124 KLWDLVLDGTDAVTT
+1124 KLWDLVLDGADAVTA
-1139 FPVNRGWDAE
+1139 FPVNRDWDAE
-1149 ALHDPAESHRGTSV
+1149 ALHAPAESRQGTSV

-1260 AYTFGFEGPAVTVDT
+1260 AYTFGLEGPAVTVDT

-1296 DLALAGGVTVMS
+1296 DLALAGGATVMS

-1366 RGTAINQDGA
+1366 RGTAVNQDGA

-1391 IRRALEDAG
+1391 IRRALDDAG

-1473 RTLHAEEASPYV
+1473 KTLHAEEASPYV
-1485 DWSSGLALLTEPVP
+1485 DWSAGLTLLTEPAP

-1528 PEPTGRLGSDDEL
+1528 PDPTGTATANDA
-1541 PLPSPARTRAATAHG
+1541 PARPQQAQTRPKVAHDEGHAVPVSSDRAT
-1556 GEHAAPANSALALPR
+1556 ALPR
-1571 GSDARQDA
+1571 ESDGTPGTQRTLPSHDHQGTRQPLPLTDSQGTGHALPADA
-1579 PKPLLSDDPQGS
+1579 PHSAGRTVPVGAPQ
-1591 RQPRPVDV
+1591 VL
-1599 SQGRGVPVVGW
+1599 PVVGW

-1616 PEALRAQAARLADH
+1616 PEALRAQAGRLADH
-1630 LDRHPHL
+1630 LDRHPAL
-1637 DAVDIAHSL
+1637 GVADVAYSL
-1646 TTTRAHFDHRAVIT
+1646 ATTRAQFDHRAVIT
-1660 GTTRNELL
+1660 GTTRQELL
-1668 DRTRALAD
+1668 DRT
-1676 GRITPGIVTGVARPG
+1676 
-1691 KVAFVFTG
+1691 
-1699 QGSQR
+1699 
-1704 PGMGRGLYAAYPT
+1704 
-1717 FATAFDQ
+1717 
-1724 VIQEL
+1724 
-1729 DEHLAGHTPVPL
+1729 
-1741 REVLLGEADQRL
+1741 
-1753 LDQTLYTQP
+1753 
-1762 ALFALQTALTHLL
+1762 
-1775 ATWGI
+1775 
-1780 TPHAVAGHSIG
+1780 
-1791 AIAAAHTAGILT
+1791 
-1803 LTDAAALVTTR
+1803 
-1814 ARLMHTLP
+1814 
-1822 PGGAM
+1822 
-1827 TAINTTET
+1827 
-1835 DITPHLAAY
+1835 
-1844 EGRVTIA
+1844 
-1851 AANTPTS
+1851 
-1858 TVISGDHDAITE
+1858 
-1870 ITQRFRQQGHKVRAL
+1870 
-1885 TVSHAFHSPHMD
+1885 
-1897 PILDDFHK
+1897 
-1905 AIDGLPHT
+1905 
-1913 PPALTFVSDLTGT
+1913 
-1926 LAPPD
+1926 
-1931 GPDYWTDH
+1931 
-1939 LRNPVRFA
+1939 
-1947 DATRTL
+1947 
-1953 HDHGA
+1953 
-1958 TTYLEIGPD
+1958 
-1967 GILTGLIR
+1967 
-1975 DTLDGAPGLVAVP
+1975 
-1988 VLRRDRPEPHTA
+1988 
-2000 LTAAAHTHTHGA
+2000 
-2012 PVDWTAIHGPAATV
+2012 
-2026 DLPTYAFQRRRHW
+2026 
-2039 VSPPKPGQAEPYDDG
+2039 
-2054 KARFWDIVSRGDLD
+2054 
-2068 ALVGTLGP
+2068 
-2076 EAGNVRRSLG
+2076 
-2086 EALPVL
+2086 
-2092 ASWHA
+2092 
-2097 AGDTRATLDSWRYRV
+2097 
-2112 AWRPVEDAAPR
+2112 
-2123 SGGRWLLVRTARQT
+2123 
-2137 PAAWAEAL
+2137 
-2145 RRALEERGAGVT
+2145 
-2157 EAVLDGTTGPASL
+2157 
-2170 TASLR
+2170 
-2175 PLRTGTPYTGVVS
+2175 
-2188 LLGLDDTPYEGQDVA
+2188 
-2203 LLQALDAVEI
+2203 
-2213 GGPLWLTTSG
+2213 
-2223 AVAAAPSDRVPDPAR
+2223 
-2238 ARAWGLGG
+2238 
-2246 VIAAERPERWGG
+2246 
-2258 VVDLPPTP
+2258 
-2266 DTRRAAYA
+2266 
-2274 VTALTGRHGESELAV
+2274 
-2289 RSSGLLARRLVHAP
+2289 
-2303 SRNATLAEWAPTGT
+2303 
-2317 VLVTGGTGALG
+2317 
-2328 AHVARRLAR
+2328 
-2337 RGVPHLLLVSRRG
+2337 
-2350 LGAPGAEDLRAELTG
+2350 
-2365 LGARVTVAACDVAD
+2365 
-2379 RDALAAVLAS
+2379 
-2389 VPPEHPLTAVVHTAA
+2389 
-2404 VLDDGLL
+2404 
-2411 GSLTPERQAA
+2411 
-2421 VRRVKADGALAL
+2421 
-2433 HELTRELPLTAF
+2433 
-2445 VLFSSVTGL
+2445 
-2454 IGNPGQGNYA
+2454 
-2464 PDNAYLDALAEHRRS
+2464 
-2479 LSLPATAIAWGHWD
+2479 
-2493 GEGIAGAEAREGLR
+2493 
-2507 RGGFPPMA
+2507 
-2515 PGLAVS
+2515 
-2521 ALEEAVVHGET
+2521 
-2532 RLVVARADW
+2532 
-2541 ATVGAVRPHPLLAEL
+2541 
-2556 PEARAAERP
+2556 
-2565 RADEEPNLLERL
+2565 
-2577 AALPESERRQRL
+2577 
-2589 RSLVRAEIADVLGYA
+2589 
-2604 SADAVDDDR
+2604 
-2613 GFRDQ
+2613 
-2618 GFTSLSAVELRNRLT
+2618 
-2633 RLTGTPLPST
+2633 
-2643 LVFDYPTPTGL
+2643 
-2654 VDHLLRVL
+2654 
-2662 LPDPEPPLTAV
+2662 
-2673 LALLDELETLLGE
+2673 
-2686 LREPPGSADGPNAP
+2686 
-2700 AAPAGGPPIAQP
+2700 
-2712 GGEAVVTR
+2712 
-2720 LRRLVDAV
+2720 
-2728 ESVDS
+2728 
-2733 VDSVGS
+2733 
-2739 AAPGEHAA
+2739 
-2747 ATADLSSASDDELIS
+2747 
-2762 FISNELGIS
+2762 